1 MSSTVILPNGRD
13 APSLGLGTWHMGERI
28 GDPAAEALALK
39 RGLDLG
45 ATLIDTA
52 EMYARGG
59 AERVVADAI
68 KGRQKFSCL
77 QSITSQCQQTWH
89 NKSL

>member
-1 MSSTVILPNGRD
+1 MNSTVILPNGRD

-52 EMYARGG
+52 EM
-59 AERVVADAI
+59 
-68 KGRQKFSCL
+68 
-77 QSITSQCQQTWH
+77 
-89 NKSL
+89 

>member
-1 MSSTVILPNGRD
+1 MNSTVILPNGRD

-45 ATLIDTA
+45 AT
-52 EMYARGG
+52 
-59 AERVVADAI
+59 
-68 KGRQKFSCL
+68 
-77 QSITSQCQQTWH
+77 
-89 NKSL
+89 